1 MSSFDLVIRRLDD
14 KELSDLAKDIRSGWP
29 EAETGLT
36 VELAPGI
43 TRNTTVDL
51 DIPSNH
57 NIINLTISIF
67 QRQSTN
73 TAQSTNVLR
82 YNIIFSRN
90 AREKHNLGSTLFTSS
105 VTVTQSNPPDRN
117 NNPNYQN
124 YISWLSANSHAIT
137 GAIAKIQRFSLPE
150 QSATTEAGINYEAFL
165 QGLQDA
171 QTRGLDAFQKAF
183 ERLDIFNAKIR
194 EEAELKEQ
202 QRLEHY
208 EELRQDLG
216 RREEELARSSHK
228 SERRKLFD
236 LLTSADNLGRRKELV
251 SKRSIIARWA
261 IAAISVSFGTISAV
275 VSFKIAELIQSSNT
289 GSGPSTLSQE
299 YLMVKSI
306 LSAALATASF
316 AFSAS
321 WIKSFYES
329 DIEYTREA
337 ERLNADMIRANW
349 AIETILEVQEEY
361 KKDVSPEL
369 ISSITKNLFEAPD
382 KPTNRDDAALA
393 LKALLGFTASAKFGT
408 DGTTVEINK
417 KEARKLSEAN
427 KPDGA

>member
-1 MSSFDLVIRRLDD
+1 MSSIELVIRRLDD
-14 KELSDLAKDIRSGWP
+14 KALSDLVKDIRSGWP
-29 EAETGLT
+29 EDETELT

-51 DIPSNH
+51 DIPATR
-57 NIINLTISIF
+57 NIIRLNISII
-67 QRQSTN
+67 QR
-73 TAQSTNVLR
+73 NVGSADITR
-82 YNIIFSRN
+82 YNILFSRE
-90 AREKHNLGSTLFTSS
+90 ALEKYGIGSTLFANK
-105 VTVTQSNPPDRN
+105 VTITQSKVPDRSN
-117 NNPNYQN
+117 IQIYQN
-124 YISWLSANSHAIT
+124 YTNWMKVYSEEIV

-150 QSATTEAGINYEAFL
+150 QSATTEAGINYEVFL

-183 ERLDIFNAKIR
+183 ERLDSFNAKIR

-202 QRLEHY
+202 KRLVHY
-208 EELRQDLG
+208 EELRRDLDK
-216 RREEELARSSHK
+216 REEELARSSHK

-236 LLTSADNLGRRKELV
+236 LLTSADNLGRRKQLV
-251 SKRSIIARWA
+251 SKHSVIARWA
-261 IAAISVSFGTISAV
+261 IAAISVLFGIVSAV
-275 VSFKIAELIQSSNT
+275 ISFKVAQLIQNSNT
-289 GSGPSTLSQE
+289 GSSSSIISQE

-321 WIKSFYES
+321 WIKSFYQS
-329 DIEYTREA
+329 DIEHTREA
-337 ERLNADMIRANW
+337 EQLNADMIRANW

-361 KKDVSPEL
+361 KKEISPEL
-369 ISSITKNLFEAPD
+369 ISSITKNLFESPD

-417 KEARKLSEAN
+417 KEAKKLSEDSKSN
-427 KPDGA
+427 VK